1 MRTHN
6 KRNKIIIRLFWLLII
21 FPIIFTVTIFALIST
36 GAMGFMPSFE
46 DLENPK
52 SNLASEIYSS
62 DQVLFGK
69 YYYQNRTFVDFDDLS
84 PYLVKSLISTED
96 YRFTKHSGIDAIAM
110 VRVAYGVLSGNLKG
124 GGSTI
129 TQQLSKNLFPR
140 DTTTY
145 NSKLQKAS
153 HLILS
158 KLKEWVTA
166 VKLEKN
172 YTKEEILAMYLN
184 TVPFGSQSFGIKS
197 ACSTFFNKAPANIQM
212 EQAALMIGL
221 LKAPS
226 YYSPVRHPE
235 RALKRRNTV
244 LRQMKKYNFISQ
256 NIYDSIS
263 ATPLNLDYKVQSH
276 TQGLATYFRE
286 YLRMALSAKKPDL
299 KNYWSYEKF
308 AEDSIEWE
316 TNPLFGWCIKNF
328 KPDGTNYNIYK
339 DGLKIFTTI
348 NSKMQKYA
356 EEAVNEHLSKDL
368 QIAFDK
374 EIEQRKTAPFSK
386 NLTPEETEHI
396 LFLSMKRSERYRI
409 LKNNGYSLDSIK
421 INFNTPISMKIFSWN
436 GDLDTIMS
444 PMDSIKYYKHF
455 LQAGF
460 LSMEPNSGYVRAYVG
475 GINYKYFQFDHIKLS
490 RRQVGST
497 FKPFLYTLAMQEGY
511 SPCYEV
517 PNVPTT
523 FVLPSGDTWTPRNSG
538 NSKYDRKMVTL
549 KWGLANSVNNVSA
562 WLMKQFKPRAVINI
576 AKLMGIKS
584 YIPPVP
590 SICLGTADISLYEMV
605 GAYSTF
611 ANKGVYTEPIFVTR
625 IEDKNGN
632 ILQTFQPNKTE
643 AISKNTA
650 YLMLNLMQGVVQR
663 GTSIRLRFKYNLM
676 NEIAAKTGTT
686 NNQSDGWFM
695 GITPNLVSGVWVGGE
710 DRSIHFDE
718 IYYGQGANMA
728 LPIWAL
734 YMQKIYADSLG
745 ITTDD
750 IFERPVGFSTSMECD
765 ENDQNNFIEN
775 ENTNKDDSEFFN

>member
-1 MRTHN
+1 MTTHN
-6 KRNKIIIRLFWLLII
+6 KKNKKIVKLFWILVIA
-21 FPIIFTVTIFALIST
+21 PIIFTATIFILISI

-62 DQVLFGK
+62 DQILFGK
-69 YYYQNRTFVDFDDLS
+69 YYYQNRTYVNFDDLS
-84 PYLVKSLISTED
+84 PYLVKALIATED
-96 YRFTKHSGIDAIAM
+96 YRFTQHSGIDAKAM
-110 VRVAYGVLSGNLKG
+110 FRVAYGVLSSNLKG

-129 TQQLSKNLFPR
+129 SQQLSKNLFPR

-145 NSKLQKAS
+145 NSKMQKIS
-153 HLILS
+153 HLVLS

-166 VKLEKN
+166 VKLERN
-172 YTKEEILAMYLN
+172 YTKEEILSMYLN
-184 TVPFGSQSFGIKS
+184 TVTFGSQSFGIKS
-197 ACSTFFNKAPANIQM
+197 ACSTFFNKTPANVEM
-212 EQAALMIGL
+212 EQAALMIGV

-235 RALKRRNTV
+235 RALQRRNTV
-244 LRQMKKYNFISQ
+244 LKQMKKYNFISQ

-263 ATPLNLDYKVQSH
+263 GTPLNLDYKVQNH

-286 YLRMALSAKKPDL
+286 YLRMALSSKKPDL
-299 KNYWSYEKF
+299 NNYWSYKKF

-316 TNPLFGWCIKNF
+316 TNPLFGWCNKNF
-328 KPDGTNYNIYK
+328 KPDGTNFNLYK
-339 DGLKIFTTI
+339 DGLKIYTTI

-368 QIAFDK
+368 QLTFEK
-374 EIEQRKTAPFSK
+374 EMKQNKTAPFSK
-386 NLTPEETEHI
+386 DLTHEETEHI

-409 LKNNGYSLDSIK
+409 LKNNGYSIDSIK
-421 INFNTPISMKIFSWN
+421 IIFDIPTPMEVFSWQ
-436 GDLDTIMS
+436 GEIDTTMT
-444 PMDSIKYYKHF
+444 PMDSIIYYKHY

-460 LSMEPNSGYVRAYVG
+460 MSMEPSSGYVRAYVG
-475 GINYKYFQFDHIKLS
+475 GINYKHFQFDHVKLS

-549 KWGLANSVNNVSA
+549 KWGLTNSVNNVSA

-576 AKLMGIKS
+576 TKLMGIKS

-590 SICLGTADISLYEMV
+590 SICLGTADISLYEMI
-605 GAYSTF
+605 GAYGTF
-611 ANKGVYTEPIFVTR
+611 ANKGVYTEPIFVSR

-632 ILQTFQPNKTE
+632 ILQTFQANKTE

-650 YLMLNLMQGVVQR
+650 FLMLNLMESVVQH

-710 DRSIHFDE
+710 ERSIHFDG
-718 IYYGQGANMA
+718 IHYGQGANMA

-745 ITTDD
+745 VSIDD
-750 IFERPVGFSTSMECD
+750 KFEKPVGFSTDLDCD
-765 ENDQNNFIEN
+765 ENNQNNFIEN
-775 ENTNKDDSEFFN
+775 ENKNDNEFFN